1 MVYLQ
6 EDSSSTESYSEG
18 SGSEEE
24 ALTGDE
30 VSEDGDYDDEE
41 DDIDIEI
48 EDDYDAESDFHSE
61 TDDGDEENDFD
72 LEEEDDPECN
82 LSGSSGERSCKG
94 SGADNRKVCA
104 YSFHKKQPQEIIIIK
119 KNQQNLFLSWRK
131 CLMLMMAGD
140 I

>member
-18 SGSEEE
+18 SRSEEGV
-24 ALTGDE
+24 LTGDE

-41 DDIDIEI
+41 DDVDIEI

-61 TDDGDEENDFD
+61 TDDGDEVNDFD

-82 LSGSSGERSCKG
+82 LSGSSGERSCNEG

-104 YSFHKKQPQEIIIIK
+104 YSFHKKTTSVNNYK
-119 KNQQNLFLSWRK
+119 LKNSAKLVFIMEKMSH
-131 CLMLMMAGD
+131 AHES
-140 I
+140 